1 MAHEMSQTIEPRV
14 VVTAKTPRTVR
25 EALEELAREDDR
37 PLSNLVARLLEESP
51 RVQAKIAEMAT
62 REQAAA

>member
-1 MAHEMSQTIEPRV
+1 MAHETSTTIEPRV

-25 EALEELAREDDR
+25 GALEELAREDDR

-51 RVQAKIAEMAT
+51 RVQAKLAEMAT
-62 REQAAA
+62 REPVAA